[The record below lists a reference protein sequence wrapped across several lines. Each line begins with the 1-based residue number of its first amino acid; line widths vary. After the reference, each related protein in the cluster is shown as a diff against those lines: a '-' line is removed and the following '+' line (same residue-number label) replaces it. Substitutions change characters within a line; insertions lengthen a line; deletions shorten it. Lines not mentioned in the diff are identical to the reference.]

1 MTDINPTP
9 NNTDTPSDETLNT
22 KNPVPY
28 DRFQQVN
35 EARRLAE
42 ERLAKLEK
50 AAQDKDA
57 ETLAKN
63 QEWEKLANQYK
74 AELDSKAS
82 IESEAKRYRDR
93 LEADNL
99 ARIERIP
106 EDKRS
111 LIPEY
116 DDPVKLGAWL
126 TANEV
131 TLTGTVKP
139 IAPNL
144 GGGAGGNVKQP
155 DYKLSQF
162 ELDMAKAAGMS
173 PERYAQQKAKKGQ
186 ALDLDELKKQKNK
199 EI

>member
-9 NNTDTPSDETLNT
+9 TEQPQASGEMENTERT
-22 KNPVPY
+22 VPKA
-28 DRFQQVN
+28 RFNEVN
-35 EARRLAE
+35 EELKTIKQQLAE
-42 ERLAKLEK
+42 IEK
-50 AAQDKDA
+50 QRRDSEVA
-57 ETLAKN
+57 TLAEQNRWK
-63 QEWEKLANQYK
+63 
-74 AELDSKAS
+74 ELYEATQKELEPLKGIS
-82 IESEAKRYRDR
+82 EEAKRYRDR